1 MVNDFDNAMT
11 IITIISVITIRSL
24 VAVITV
30 MAVIVAIRV
39 PYLYFLDGGI
49 FMINEGNGL
58 LSL

>member
-1 MVNDFDNAMT
+1 MT

-39 PYLYFLDGGI
+39 PNLYFLDGGI